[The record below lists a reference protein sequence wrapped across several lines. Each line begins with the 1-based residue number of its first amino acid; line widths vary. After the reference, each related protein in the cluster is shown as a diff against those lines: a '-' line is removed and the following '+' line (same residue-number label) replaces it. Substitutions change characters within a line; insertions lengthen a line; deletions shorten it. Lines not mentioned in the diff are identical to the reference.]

1 MSPCILSLDILELS
15 QDVPL
20 ASILSTTLCQHKH
33 TCIPIHI
40 NYRHP
45 WILQGWTNADCQ
57 SALKLS
63 WTSLD
68 YPRMTYCQ
76 QAPLRQ
82 SIPACQ
88 RYHGC
93 PWTIQGWPIASRQTP
108 LSKYPCMPKLPWMS
122 LDYPR
127 VTFASRQTP
136 LSKYPCTPKLPWT
149 SLDYPS
155 VTHCQ
160 QADPSVIVSL
170 YAQVTL
176 DIPGLCKGD
185 PLPAGRPLC
194 QSIPVRQSYL
204 GRPWIIQGW
213 PIASR
218 QTPLSKYPCMP
229 KLPGTSLDYPRVT
242 HCQ

>member
-20 ASILSTTLCQHKH
+20 ASIISTTLCQHKY

-57 SALKLS
+57 RALKLA

-76 QAPLRQ
+76 QAPLHQ

-88 RYHGC
+88 WYHGC
-93 PWTIQGWPIASRQTP
+93 PWIIQGWPI
-108 LSKYPCMPKLPWMS
+108 
-122 LDYPR
+122 
-127 VTFASRQTP
+127 ASRQTP

-149 SLDYPS
+149 SLDYPR

-160 QADPSVIVSL
+160 QADPSVKVSL
-170 YAQVTL
+170 YAKFTW
-176 DIPGLCKGD
+176 DIFGLSKGD
-185 PLPAGRPLC
+185 PLPVAR
-194 QSIPVRQSYL
+194 QSI
-204 GRPWIIQGW
+204 
-213 PIASR
+213 
-218 QTPLSKYPCMP
+218 
-229 KLPGTSLDYPRVT
+229 RV
-242 HCQ
+242 H